1 MEPGMF
7 LCIVLSALLEKHA
20 AGLLGMPLT
29 SHFPHCLHICLCLLI
44 RNTETKVTLK
54 LEFRDKFQFSFF
66 QIELSCIYNNSD
78 LKMHYIVS

>member
-1 MEPGMF
+1 MF

-20 AGLLGMPLT
+20 AGLLSMPLT
-29 SHFPHCLHICLCLLI
+29 SDLPLSPLSARLSLLI

-66 QIELSCIYNNSD
+66 QIELSFIYNNSD